1 MWEIGSATRH
11 AHARHVA
18 AAARTAVHYSI
29 AASGLCS
36 PLAAAQQ
43 ASKAPSRCQPSFC
56 SRLLRSAWMVK
67 GQRQRIGDF
76 GQAP

>member
-1 MWEIGSATRH
+1 MCMWEMDPRH
-11 AHARHVA
+11 ATCPTWLQH
-18 AAARTAVHYSI
+18 AVHYSI

-67 GQRQRIGDF
+67 GRRQRIGDF